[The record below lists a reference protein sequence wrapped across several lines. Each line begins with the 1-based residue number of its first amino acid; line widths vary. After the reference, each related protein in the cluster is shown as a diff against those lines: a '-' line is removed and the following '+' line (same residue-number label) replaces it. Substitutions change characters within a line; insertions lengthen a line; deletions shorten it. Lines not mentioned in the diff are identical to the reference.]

1 MASISRIWIFFLH
14 LVSTTSTCSYC
25 LHLLIKLPTTI
36 CLLCSMIRNT
46 RLVFSHN
53 ELSKLT
59 MMNHQMDYRTLRRA
73 IFTKNLYN
81 FSAFTTYLQDSAR
94 KISNVL
100 YFFYSKMIMLI
111 VVVFLFSRK
120 FILKLLTRSLL
131 FIVLYYVHT
140 YYIAGTLWARTPWL
154 LRTCKQKWPDLDSY
168 RLVKS
173 WASYASSLA
182 DRLTATPTM
191 LLSEQRRRVRWSFG
205 ISQWDKNKC

>member
-1 MASISRIWIFFLH
+1 MGSSEPGEFFLSS
-14 LVSTTSTCSYC
+14 LPYWPGPGCPKSRKGILCPNCQPQGKSKGTFDYKRIRLLFLLSV
-25 LHLLIKLPTTI
+25 LHTQYLFILFTFARTPTI

-120 FILKLLTRSLL
+120 FILKLLTHLCCSQYTMYILYRWVA
-131 FIVLYYVHT
+131 VLELP
-140 YYIAGTLWARTPWL
+140 G
-154 LRTCKQKWPDLDSY
+154 
-168 RLVKS
+168 
-173 WASYASSLA
+173 
-182 DRLTATPTM
+182 
-191 LLSEQRRRVRWSFG
+191 F
-205 ISQWDKNKC
+205 

>member
-1 MASISRIWIFFLH
+1 
-14 LVSTTSTCSYC
+14 
-25 LHLLIKLPTTI
+25 
-36 CLLCSMIRNT
+36 MIRNT

-131 FIVLYYVHT
+131 FIVYYVHT
-140 YYIAGTLWARTPWL
+140 ISPGRCVLEL
-154 LRTCKQKWPDLDSY
+154 
-168 RLVKS
+168 
-173 WASYASSLA
+173 SLA
-182 DRLTATPTM
+182 SEDMQTKVTRL
-191 LLSEQRRRVRWSFG
+191 RF
-205 ISQWDKNKC
+205 ISTGQKLGFLCQLAS

>member
-1 MASISRIWIFFLH
+1 MLDGLYLANLNLFSSS
-14 LVSTTSTCSYC
+14 VSTTSTCSYC

-94 KISNVL
+94 KISM
-100 YFFYSKMIMLI
+100 YYT
-111 VVVFLFSRK
+111 FLFENDHANCCCI
-120 FILKLLTRSLL
+120 FIFVQIHLKIAHSSLL

-140 YYIAGTLWARTPWL
+140 
-154 LRTCKQKWPDLDSY
+154 
-168 RLVKS
+168 
-173 WASYASSLA
+173 
-182 DRLTATPTM
+182 
-191 LLSEQRRRVRWSFG
+191 
-205 ISQWDKNKC
+205 ISPGRCELELPGF

>member
-1 MASISRIWIFFLH
+1 MLDGLYLANLNLFSSS
-14 LVSTTSTCSYC
+14 VSTTSTCSYC

-94 KISNVL
+94 KISM
-100 YFFYSKMIMLI
+100 YYT
-111 VVVFLFSRK
+111 FLFENDHANCCCI
-120 FILKLLTRSLL
+120 FIFAQIHLKIAHSI
-131 FIVLYYVHT
+131 FVVHSILCT
-140 YYIAGTLWARTPWL
+140 YYIAGTLCARTLPG
-154 LRTCKQKWPDLDSY
+154 
-168 RLVKS
+168 
-173 WASYASSLA
+173 
-182 DRLTATPTM
+182 
-191 LLSEQRRRVRWSFG
+191 F
-205 ISQWDKNKC
+205 